1 MNRRGFRRRCE
12 EVVDM
17 KVALNRR
24 RKEDF
29 GEKAAPS
36 SCCVDFGGRAAL

>member
-1 MNRRGFRRRCE
+1 MNQRGFRRRCK
-12 EVVDM
+12 EVVDR
-17 KVALNRR
+17 KAALNRR

-36 SCCVDFGGRAAL
+36 SG